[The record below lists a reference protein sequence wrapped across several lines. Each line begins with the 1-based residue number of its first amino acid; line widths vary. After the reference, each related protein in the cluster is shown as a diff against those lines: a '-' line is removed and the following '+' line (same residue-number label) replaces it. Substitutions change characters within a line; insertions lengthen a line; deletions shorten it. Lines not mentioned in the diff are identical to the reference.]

1 MFNETISRN
10 LDAMINGPNKKLK
23 NLIIKRQNENFGNL
37 DDFEPDD
44 GQTIANSVNKLLN
57 TLQIINMSLK
67 EFLDF
72 DSFRKNM
79 PKLKKE
85 SLNLSNLLF
94 QIRDEVQQFSATQIA
109 SILYFMTEIYSS
121 YSQVLVNKPNENFN
135 MTGSLIGRKEIS
147 EKEANI
153 LTSLKQLY
161 SAFLLPPLVSLE
173 AAINSST
180 GNEIYKKND
189 RALEEPEPEEPEPP
203 TLREARERYFASMFP
218 KENAF

>member
-72 DSFRKNM
+72 DSFRKQM
-79 PKLKKE
+79 PNLKKRKFE
-85 SLNLSNLLF
+85 FVRASFSNK
-94 QIRDEVQQFSATQIA
+94 R
-109 SILYFMTEIYSS
+109 
-121 YSQVLVNKPNENFN
+121 
-135 MTGSLIGRKEIS
+135 
-147 EKEANI
+147 
-153 LTSLKQLY
+153 
-161 SAFLLPPLVSLE
+161 
-173 AAINSST
+173 
-180 GNEIYKKND
+180 
-189 RALEEPEPEEPEPP
+189 
-203 TLREARERYFASMFP
+203 
-218 KENAF
+218 